1 MKKTTLQI
9 GLLALA
15 LLIPAQAL
23 AGYYDAR
30 SAAQGDTV
38 ELFVPADNV
47 QKVEGSFDGEPIY
60 FYPIERE
67 PKFDE
72 PIARAEFLKLMFQNH
87 DFGEVDISD
96 AQTFPDVSEDHPYYE
111 EITKAAALNIINGYE
126 DGYFRPYTTITRGQA
141 AKIVVQAFEPEPILD
156 EAPRFTDIPNNHRFF
171 EHVNAAVR
179 AEIFKG
185 YPDGLMRPDREINF
199 SEAEIV
205 MDRAADPDELVT
217 FGEKEYF
224 RGFLGIHRLSDLT
237 TKNINLTIT
246 QNPLPST
253 EESLQTA
260 HAAEPTS
267 TQETI
272 PVNITG
278 SSYPTIS
285 FSMQQGA
292 YDLFAEEKLDQT
304 WKLIDEAKA
313 NPNPKKLWE
322 GEFMV
327 PTTGELTLGFGDKLV
342 INGSYAGSHFGL
354 DWANAEGTE
363 IYASNTGIVTL
374 SSDTPSYGNVIVI
387 DHGHNVFTMYLHM
400 SELVAEKGQTVQ
412 KGDLIGKMG
421 ATGIATGSHLH
432 FTHFIGN
439 IIVDNDA
446 WLEQELN

>member
-1 MKKTTLQI
+1 MKKNTLQF

-15 LLIPAQAL
+15 LLIPAQTF

-30 SAAQGDTV
+30 TVAQGQTV

-47 QKVEGSFDGEPIY
+47 EKVEGSFDGEPIY

-72 PIARAEFLKLMFQNH
+72 PITRAEFLKLMFQNH
-87 DFGEVDISD
+87 DFGEVDISN
-96 AQTFPDVSEDHPYYE
+96 AQIFPDVPKDHPYYN

-141 AKIVVQAFEPEPILD
+141 AKIVVQAFDPEPVLD

-205 MDRAADPDELVT
+205 MDRAANPDELIP
-217 FGEKEYF
+217 FGEKSYF

-237 TKNINLTIT
+237 TKNVNLTIT
-246 QNPLPST
+246 QKPLSQT
-253 EESLQTA
+253 EDPLQTA
-260 HAAEPTS
+260 HATESQSAE
-267 TQETI
+267 ETI
-272 PVNITG
+272 PLSITA

-304 WKLIDEAKA
+304 WKLIDEARA
-313 NPNPKKLWE
+313 NPNPEKLWK
-322 GEFMV
+322 GKFIM
-327 PTTGELTLGFGDKLV
+327 PTTGELTLGYGDKLY

-374 SSDTPSYGNVIVI
+374 SSDTPSYGNVIII
-387 DHGHNVFTMYLHM
+387 DHGQNVFTMYLHM
-400 SELVAEKGQTVQ
+400 SKLIATKGQKVQ

-432 FTHFIGN
+432 FTQFIGS
-439 IIVDNDA
+439 IIVDNNE
-446 WLEQELN
+446 WLEQEFN